1 MTGRWTEWRLPPGLL
16 LRKCEGERQRGGGKG
31 GKRREMD
38 EEGRKGERER
48 ERKEGEER
56 EVEKYM

>member
-1 MTGRWTEWRLPPGLL
+1 MAITPWTPVEKMRG
-16 LRKCEGERQRGGGKG
+16 KETEGWGGKG